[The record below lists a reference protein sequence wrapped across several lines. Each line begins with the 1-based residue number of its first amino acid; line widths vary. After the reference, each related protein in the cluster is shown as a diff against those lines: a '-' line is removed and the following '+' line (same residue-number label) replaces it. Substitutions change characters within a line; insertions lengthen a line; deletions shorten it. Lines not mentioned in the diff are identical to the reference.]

1 MADEIASLKVVIEAE
16 DKVSPVVDGIGE
28 KLGGLGGKRS
38 PATRVPDE
46 IAQKWQATGKA
57 LKNVGE
63 GIDSVTKP
71 IQVASVA
78 LAAGGTAA
86 AKFAIDF
93 EDNFAAVKKTVD
105 GTPEQLAEIRQGII
119 DLTTTG
125 INGHSAIPMTTQ
137 ELTELAAAGGQ
148 LGIQTENIVEFT
160 ETMAQLGTA
169 TNLVGEEGAQTLAR
183 FMNVTGTSQG
193 DIDRL
198 GSAIVDLGNNY
209 ATTEAEIAQMALRL
223 GATASVVGFSTQD
236 ILAYSTALSSMGVE
250 AEAGGSAVSRIIM
263 DIQSAVSSGG
273 QDLQNFAKT
282 SGKTAEEFA
291 EQWKTD
297 ASGAFEEFIK
307 GLSQSE
313 DIIGT
318 LADLG
323 FNNIRDI
330 QALQRFAS
338 ASGIELLTSALERS
352 NTAWQ
357 ENTALQTEFD
367 AKADTTASK
376 IQIVKNN
383 LTEAG
388 RSLGEVMLPTIADAT
403 SGIANFAQGLAKMD
417 EGSKKT
423 AVGIG
428 AVTVGVGAL
437 SKVAAGGM
445 KFVGNIAEGI
455 GKISEAASSLSSF
468 GFSGGALAELGT
480 LAGGIAAP
488 AGVIAGY
495 HLISKYV
502 GESIE
507 NNSKLGQSYKELYGD
522 LQEAEKQAEHI
533 GALRDEYDKLNQ
545 SIEQGELSG
554 DELEKAKAR
563 TEEIVQEI
571 KGLVNDDTIKLMID
585 TGDYEAALDL
595 AVAEAKNAVNEIE
608 DTLSADNYKD
618 AKKAVSGAYDTLIMS
633 GNEGAQYR
641 ERQTAAREWL
651 KEAAEFEQEYSRIMD
666 NLSKAEDNGNS
677 KGMRTFNA
685 ERNRLIKEM
694 QDSGFTEAYKQMTGN
709 DFKFEDMDGVVTQIQ
724 NVKTAYSE
732 LSTQIGAADETAE
745 NSRKSLAAMA
755 QTAQDS
761 AIAFNGFNNIQDVF
775 AAGGN
780 AVNNTVT
787 QLISNMRE
795 WGFENKDIAAQVALF
810 LNGFSD
816 LQGAIEANALDA
828 VISNFISKGEQLGLT
843 SGEIAEKA
851 ALMKNGFSDI
861 QQAAASGKIN
871 AVVSDFAKFGES
883 MGMTVEQV
891 DALAH
896 GLELVPENKHI
907 ELTANGFEILDGAAE
922 KLKEFANE
930 NVHIS
935 VDADGNLTILDE
947 ATGKTQI
954 LQDIG
959 AVNLAVNA
967 EGNIEA
973 LDAAGEKVAEID
985 GETAEVTYTANT
997 DEADQYTPDDKPADV
1012 VFHPNTE
1019 EVDAYQPDDKSADV
1033 IYHIKTVGTPP
1044 KQQATGTDNFPGG
1057 LAMVNDQTG
1066 VADPRELILDHGRAF
1081 IPQGRNVI
1089 LPLSKGAKVYTA
1101 SQTKAIM
1108 TGMGIPR
1115 YAEGKDNSDA
1125 FTSARD
1131 DWLHYTR
1138 THAVTV
1144 LEEYEK
1150 WLEFQEKF
1158 KDNEKDIQ
1166 DIEEQLFSY
1175 RQKMYSE
1182 RVNASESWLDH
1193 EERYN
1198 GLAASDYIAGLDRM
1212 KQYMAE
1218 YYAEGIISREEYNE
1232 QILRLDEKR
1241 IDKEREMLKKQQ
1253 DESLAWIGDRT
1264 YFNDW
1269 QNYGDTP
1276 EAAYGRVKERLDT
1289 ALAEGK
1295 ILWDDYNDYLS
1306 EAGSALY
1313 QGRREQSE
1321 SWLEEQRKYFGMSA
1335 EDYVAGLE
1343 REKAYTEEYYR
1354 LRLISAREYHEGMT
1368 EINHQIWDEAA
1379 SAYDDMLSKQSEYIS
1394 DMREKFSDEEQALRD
1409 SWDTLDRDEDMDD
1422 VRRQLEIYAG
1432 AVTDRGQQKYK
1443 DLQEQLKQL
1452 ERDEELYQLQVNNNA
1467 VLERLEAEYDRAE
1480 DAKADFLKSIAVN
1493 TDIDVSGIV
1502 GDLTERLTTTGGNI
1516 ETLLTQLLEAVN
1528 NSSVPSSTVYGPTYN
1543 DNRKISLTQI
1553 AGLIPLLGETQ

>member
-1 MADEIASLKVVIEAE
+1 MADEIAELVVRISA
-16 DKVSPVVDGIGE
+16 DTADFASAVSGVQSQLSALD
-28 KLGGLGGKRS
+28 
-38 PATRVPDE
+38 ATRVGRNMGNA
-46 IAQKWQATGKA
+46 AQMAARDWQATGKA

-71 IQVASVA
+71 IQVVSLA

-125 INGHSAIPMTTQ
+125 INGNSAIPMTTA

-273 QDLQNFAKT
+273 QSLQSFAKT

-338 ASGIELLTSALERS
+338 ASGIELLTSALERA

-383 LTEAG
+383 LVEAG

-403 SGIANFAQGLAKMD
+403 SGLANFAQGLAKMD

-423 AVGIG
+423 AVGV
-428 AVTVGVGAL
+428 AATVVGVGAL
-437 SKVAAGGM
+437 SKVTAGSL
-445 KFVGNIAEGI
+445 KAVGNFVEGI
-455 GKISEAASSLSSF
+455 GKVRTA
-468 GFSGGALAELGT
+468 FS
-480 LAGGIAAP
+480 AGGVFAKAAP
-488 AGVIAGY
+488 LMTTLGHTILPVAAALGAAAIAIEVIDKNFNFPKGMDKYAEGVKNAADN
-495 HLISKYV
+495 LVKYNNLAAEV
-502 GESIE
+502 QELKLVI
-507 NNSKLGQSYKELYGD
+507 NNSDSSAEQIETARARLKEIADMLGVDYTLDIECDTTELD
-522 LQEAEKQAEHI
+522 EAIEKQQI
-533 GALRDEYDKLNQ
+533 
-545 SIEQGELSG
+545 LS
-554 DELEKAKAR
+554 R
-563 TEEIVQEI
+563 TELIGNASDQINTFKDSINDYIQWTDEI
-571 KGLVNDDTIKLMID
+571 
-585 TGDYEAALDL
+585 
-595 AVAEAKNAVNEIE
+595 
-608 DTLSADNYKD
+608 
-618 AKKAVSGAYDTLIMS
+618 
-633 GNEGAQYR
+633 
-641 ERQTAAREWL
+641 ERQTENASYWDTVRKIISDTRA
-651 KEAAEFEQEYSRIMD
+651 EADLLRTEFDAGLLDDLDADLTGEEVYY
-666 NLSKAEDNGNS
+666 
-677 KGMRTFNA
+677 
-685 ERNRLIKEM
+685 NRLTELYKKA
-694 QDSGFTEAYKQMTGN
+694 TEAGIE
-709 DFKFEDMDGVVTQIQ
+709 FKDVGEGISD
-724 NVKTAYSE
+724 
-732 LSTQIGAADETAE
+732 
-745 NSRKSLAAMA
+745 SL
-755 QTAQDS
+755 QE
-761 AIAFNGFNNIQDVF
+761 G
-775 AAGGN
+775 
-780 AVNNTVT
+780 
-787 QLISNMRE
+787 
-795 WGFENKDIAAQVALF
+795 LF
-810 LNGFSD
+810 LNDLAGWEDQISLYGNFDDGELERNKEKVKQFVEDIETATNGVTQALASDIKIGNTENIEFDTEMLETYGKLMEQAKIDTDELATSYAAAMMGSSDFNAALGENSKNAQAMTQHFINYKNAIGASAQETVTGAALIQSGFRTIAEAVNAGAMDVVNEQANELAHSLLD
-816 LQGAIEANALDA
+816 LPDDKRIEISAEGDISVIDEATDKIEQIQDENVTVKINADGNIEILNTATGEMQTLSNLGNVHIGINAEGDIAILDQANQEIAT
-828 VISNFISKGEQLGLT
+828 INKN
-843 SGEIAEKA
+843 GEITV
-851 ALMKNGFSDI
+851 NGEYPGADEI
-861 QQAAASGKIN
+861 QQALDDKNKVEDKNANLKVDGQYYGKEDI
-871 AVVSDFAKFGES
+871 AQA
-883 MGMTVEQV
+883 
-891 DALAH
+891 
-896 GLELVPENKHI
+896 
-907 ELTANGFEILDGAAE
+907 
-922 KLKEFANE
+922 
-930 NVHIS
+930 IS
-935 VDADGNLTILDE
+935 DGN
-947 ATGKTQI
+947 A
-954 LQDIG
+954 LQS
-959 AVNLAVNA
+959 
-967 EGNIEA
+967 
-973 LDAAGEKVAEID
+973 KS
-985 GETAEVTYTANT
+985 VTYTVN
-997 DEADQYTPDDKPADV
+997 YV
-1012 VFHPNTE
+1012 HN
-1019 EVDAYQPDDKSADV
+1019 
-1033 IYHIKTVGTPP
+1033 GTPP

-1066 VADPRELILDHGRAF
+1066 VADPRELIVDHGQAF

-1108 TGMGIPR
+1108 AGIGLPR
-1115 YAEGKDNSDA
+1115 YAGGKDNSDA

-1131 DWLHYTR
+1131 DWSHYTR
-1138 THAVTV
+1138 THAVTI

-1166 DIEEQLFSY
+1166 DIEEQLFAY

-1182 RVNASESWLDH
+1182 RVSASESWLDH

-1218 YYAEGIISREEYNE
+1218 YYAEGVISREEYNE

-1253 DESLAWIGDRT
+1253 DESLAWIRDRT

-1295 ILWDDYNDYLS
+1295 ILWDDYNDYLT
-1306 EAGSALY
+1306 EAGSAFY

-1354 LRLISAREYHEGMT
+1354 LGLISAREYHEGIT

-1394 DMREKFSDEEQALRD
+1394 DMREKFADEEQALRD
-1409 SWDTLDRDEDMDD
+1409 SWDVADRDEDMDD

-1452 ERDEELYQLQVNNNA
+1452 ERDEELYQLQVDNNA
-1467 VLERLEAEYDRAE
+1467 VLERLEADYDKAE

-1502 GDLTERLTTTGGNI
+1502 GGLTERLTTTGGNI
-1516 ETLLTQLLEAVN
+1516 ENLLAQLIEAVN
-1528 NSSVPSSTVYGPTYN
+1528 NSSAPSSTVYGPTYN
-1543 DNRKISLTQI
+1543 DNRQISLTQTS
-1553 AGLIPLLGETQ
+1553 GLVPLYVGEMR